1 MFNFSFH
8 SNIADFYDCVFEV
21 YIEDKLVKRQVM
33 QAPQEMLMMNFIQM
47 AQQIRGDKR
56 PMKIKIIRQEVV
68 WDNFDNKERILNN
81 DVAALNNAMI
91 EWENNR

>member
-8 SNIADFYDCVFEV
+8 SNFDDFYDCVFEV

-33 QAPQEMLMMNFIQM
+33 QAPQEMLMMNFMQM
-47 AQQIRGDKR
+47 VQQIRGDRR

-68 WDNFDNKERILNN
+68 WDDFDNKERILSNE
-81 DVAALNNAMI
+81 VAALNNAMI
-91 EWENNR
+91 DWENNR